1 MCARPRGKGTKC
13 SESAPQVVLIRAAP
27 RFNTERTRFLN
38 RVSPSGVGELLPPYV
53 LTRDTRREQNQKL
66 FRMGNKRL
74 DEMVDGRLPEDAKVP
89 FLCECADESC
99 RARVELERSRWASV
113 VAKPNHYVM
122 VPGHPHSEGEVVVG
136 DIDEYD
142 VVRKP
147 ASPDG
152 IVGDRSKSGSRG
164 A

>member
-1 MCARPRGKGTKC
+1 MA
-13 SESAPQVVLIRAAP
+13 
-27 RFNTERTRFLN
+27 
-38 RVSPSGVGELLPPYV
+38 
-53 LTRDTRREQNQKL
+53 TRDTRRAQNQEL

-74 DEMVDGRLPEDAKVP
+74 DEMVDGRVPEDEKVP

-99 RARVELERSRWASV
+99 DGRVELKRSQWASI
-113 VAKPNHYVM
+113 VAKPNHFVM
-122 VPGHPHSEGEVVVG
+122 VSGHPRSEGEMVVG

-147 ASPDG
+147 DSPDG
-152 IVGDRSKSGSRG
+152 IVGGRSKSGSRG